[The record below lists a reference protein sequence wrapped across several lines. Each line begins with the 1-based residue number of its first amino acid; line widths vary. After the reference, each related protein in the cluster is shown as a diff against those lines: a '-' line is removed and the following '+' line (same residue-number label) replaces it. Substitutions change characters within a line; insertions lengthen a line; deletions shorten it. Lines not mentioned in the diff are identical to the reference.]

1 VVVGLAAFAL
11 AGPVVI
17 AARQLDPVRSGAGAE
32 ATVRMAG
39 LTFRPARLTVR
50 KGATVVFTNDDVAP
64 HTVTSESAGFNSGIL
79 APGRVFSLAASSGFE
94 YRCTIHPSMTARVA
108 VST

>member
-1 VVVGLAAFAL
+1 MVVGLAAFAL

-17 AARQLDPVRSGAGAE
+17 GVRQLAPARAGAD

-39 LTFRPARLTVR
+39 LTFRPATLTVR
-50 KGATVVFTNDDVAP
+50 QGDTVVFVNDDVAP
-64 HTVTSESAGFNSGIL
+64 HTVTSDPVGLDSGTL
-79 APGRVFSLAASSGFE
+79 PPGKVFSVVASGGFE
-94 YRCTIHPSMTARVA
+94 YRCTIHPRMTARVA